1 MMRSRHADR
10 YPFMIFFSHTF
21 VELRQLYSRLM
32 EVYGPQNWWP
42 AETPFEVVVGAVLTQ
57 NTAWRNVEKAIGNLK
72 REGLLDPESILRT
85 PDDVLRELIRPAGF
99 YNQKVRRLK
108 AVCKLI
114 VGSGGLEELF
124 SLPLKDLR
132 DTLLSVKG
140 IGPETAD
147 AIILYA
153 ANKPTFVVDRY
164 THRIFTRLGIW
175 DGNYDY
181 DGIKKLVESEIPP
194 NVDVYKEFHAV
205 IDEHAKR
212 ICRKRP
218 FCSVCPLRDLC
229 PYATSV
235 AASDS
240 ADTAP

>member
-1 MMRSRHADR
+1 MKSRHADR
-10 YPFMIFFSHTF
+10 YPFMLFFSHTP
-21 VELRQLYSRLM
+21 VDLRQLYGRLL
-32 EVYGPQNWWP
+32 EAYGPQNWWP
-42 AETPFEVVVGAVLTQ
+42 AETPFEVVVGAILTQ

-72 REGLLDPESILRT
+72 REGLLDPESILGT
-85 PDDVLRELIRPAGF
+85 PDGVLRELVRPAGF

-114 VGSGGLEELF
+114 VDSGGLEDLF
-124 SLPLKDLR
+124 SLPLEDLR
-132 DTLLSVKG
+132 DKLLSVKG

-175 DGNYDY
+175 HGNYDY
-181 DGIKKLVESEIPP
+181 NSIKKLVETQIFP
-194 NVDVYKEFHAV
+194 NVEVYKEFHAL

-212 ICRKRP
+212 ICRKKP
-218 FCSVCPLRDLC
+218 YCNACPLRGVC
-229 PYATSV
+229 PYATS
-235 AASDS
+235 ASAS
-240 ADTAP
+240 GSTDTAP